1 VHSTISSFKTVEEE
15 KVSSV
20 KSQAPLAGVAINP
33 EAVLQQ
39 QVLSKP
45 ITLDDDAPQNAVD
58 CEIDD
63 IDLLAGKKHLV
74 IRGGPLNLIEALKG
88 KHKELGFLELLEPG
102 KDLKNNKAFF
112 TSTWSLK
119 GYPGI

>member
-1 VHSTISSFKTVEEE
+1 VLSSKTVEEE
-15 KVSSV
+15 KVSYV
-20 KSQAPLAGVAINP
+20 KNPAPMAGVAINP

-39 QVLSKP
+39 QIWSKP
-45 ITLDDDAPQNAVD
+45 VVLEDDAPQNAVD

-63 IDLLAGKKHLV
+63 IELLAGKKHLI
-74 IRGGPLNLIEALKG
+74 IRGEPSSLIEALKG
-88 KHKELGFLELLEPG
+88 KHKELGFLKLEEAG

-112 TSTWSLK
+112 TCTWSLK

>member
-1 VHSTISSFKTVEEE
+1 MLSSKTVEEE
-15 KVSSV
+15 KVSYV
-20 KSQAPLAGVAINP
+20 KSQAPLGGVAINP

-45 ITLDDDAPQNAVD
+45 IELDDDAPQNAVD

-63 IDLLAGKKHLV
+63 IELLAGKKHLV

-119 GYPGI
+119 GYPSI

>member
-1 VHSTISSFKTVEEE
+1 VLSSKTVEEE

-20 KSQAPLAGVAINP
+20 KSQAPLTGVAINP
-33 EAVLQQ
+33 EAFFQQ
-39 QVLSKP
+39 QILSKP
-45 ITLDDDAPQNAVD
+45 IALDDDAPQNAVD

-102 KDLKNNKAFF
+102 KDLKNNKGFF

>member
-1 VHSTISSFKTVEEE
+1 MHSSKTVEEE
-15 KVSSV
+15 KVSYV
-20 KSQAPLAGVAINP
+20 KSPAPLAGVAINP
-33 EAVLQQ
+33 ETSFFQQ

-45 ITLDDDAPQNAVD
+45 IVLDDDAPQNAVD

-63 IDLLAGKKHLV
+63 IELLAGKKHLV

-119 GYPGI
+119 GYPSI

>member
-1 VHSTISSFKTVEEE
+1 MVEEE
-15 KVSSV
+15 KVSYV
-20 KSQAPLAGVAINP
+20 KNPVPQGGGNINP
-33 EAVLQQ
+33 EAVSQQ
-39 QVLSKP
+39 QILPKP
-45 ITLDDDAPQNAVD
+45 MLDDDAPQNAVD

-63 IDLLAGKKHLV
+63 PDLLVGKKHLV

-119 GYPGI
+119 GYPSI

>member
-1 VHSTISSFKTVEEE
+1 MHSSTIVEEE
-15 KVSSV
+15 KISYV
-20 KSQAPLAGVAINP
+20 KNPATLVGVAMNP

-39 QVLSKP
+39 QIISKQ
-45 ITLDDDAPQNAVD
+45 IVLDDDAPQNAVD
-58 CEIDD
+58 SEIDD